1 MKLPSP
7 PPRSWSTPL
16 LVLALVALVVAS
28 FATLRLDLGAFFTP
42 QAVSTTAEFLG
53 GFAPPETAAP
63 FLLKTLNAA
72 LETLSMSALGTLLA
86 VAAGL
91 VLALPAAGRW
101 GSTARSSVRIVLNVL
116 RSIPEL
122 VWASLLLVAAGLGPF
137 AGTLA
142 LAAHTAG
149 VLGRLFADALENA
162 QPQPEAALRA
172 NGAPAMS
179 AFFYA
184 TLPQTLPQ
192 MLSYTLYRWE
202 NNIRAAA
209 VLGVVGAGG
218 LGQMLKYHL
227 SLFQMQRA
235 ATVVLAML
243 LLVALVDAISYA
255 LRRTLTR

>member
-1 MKLPSP
+1 MPAA
-7 PPRSWSTPL
+7 PPRAWGTAI
-16 LVLALVALVVAS
+16 LALLLLALVVAS
-28 FATLRLDLGAFFTP
+28 FASLPLKWSEFFTL
-42 QAVSTTAEFLG
+42 QAVASIAEFLA
-53 GFAPPETAAP
+53 GFAPPDMTPAFVSKTAWA
-63 FLLKTLNAA
+63 TA
-72 LETLSMSALGTLLA
+72 ETLSMSALGTLLA

-91 VLALPAAGRW
+91 LLALPGAGRF
-101 GSTARSSVRIVLNVL
+101 GRPARALVRALLNVL

-122 VWASLLLVAAGLGPF
+122 VWASILLIAAGLGPF

-162 QPQPEAALRA
+162 APAPEQSLRT
-172 NGAPAMS
+172 NGASAMA

-209 VLGVVGAGG
+209 ILGVVGAGG

-227 SLFQMQRA
+227 SLFQMRQA
-235 ATVVLAML
+235 ATVILAML
-243 LLVALVDAISYA
+243 LLVALVDAVSFA
-255 LRRTLTR
+255 MRRALTR